1 MRMRAKAIPRIGV
14 RPRWVDI
21 LIYAP
26 VGVCVLLMIPRLAS
40 PQFGLLDDPWN
51 LSVAR
56 DIVGGDWL
64 ASLSAHAVRF
74 RPVYFLAPGLVYWLA
89 GLRPVWYLALGAAL
103 FAGTTAALI
112 WFVRLEG
119 GSPLQAG
126 ITGLLFALAG
136 PAVETYYTV
145 LKSES
150 LQVFFLVASLL
161 PLARM
166 GSRPSQGRQIG
177 AFALSMAFALLGLGS
192 KETSL
197 LILPIGAA
205 WWLIAWLRERRGE
218 VRTLTTRRARYM
230 QALALCL
237 PVVLVIVGRFL
248 LGEAPAGMYVRTYSL
263 DARFMF
269 TSLVRLSGWLLRDFP
284 YLFPLLAYA
293 GWIVLRTRRWSGGP
307 FFWEGLVWM
316 AGWVMVYLPWPFTNE
331 YYLLPAA
338 VGCSLAAGAVVG
350 GATANLRASQGRSAA
365 AIGLTL
371 ATLGLLATLPNNLV
385 AGRIQLAVD
394 RSNAAVI
401 DSIVKEVPFGARVV
415 VNMQEHREYFD
426 QMEIALKLL
435 LGRSD
440 LDIVDLQGD
449 LASKLVPGPAPTYLL
464 TPSVSGIPYFAVRIG
479 VGEAETRV
487 WNERVQKALSVE
499 LPVAFDFRERFS
511 WLNVNPPALLCPFF
525 PGTVY
530 CHEARPVL
538 ERGEFSYG
546 WTMYRL
552 PGESGG

>member
-1 MRMRAKAIPRIGV
+1 MGLGAKGIPRSA
-14 RPRWVDI
+14 RRRWVGI
-21 LIYAP
+21 LTYAP
-26 VGVCVLLMIPRLAS
+26 VGVCILLMIPRLAS
-40 PQFGLLDDPWN
+40 PQFGLLDDPWD

-56 DIVGGDWL
+56 DVIGGDWL

-89 GLRPVWYLALGAAL
+89 GLRPFWYLALGAAL
-103 FAGTTAALI
+103 FAGTTAGLI
-112 WFVRLEG
+112 WFVRSEG

-136 PAVETYYTV
+136 PTVETYYTV

-161 PLARM
+161 PLASL
-166 GSRPSQGRQIG
+166 GSRPSWGRQIL
-177 AFALSMAFALLGLGS
+177 AFGMSMAFALLGLGS

-197 LILPIGAA
+197 LILPIGIA
-205 WWLIAWLRERRGE
+205 WWLIAWLQERRSQ
-218 VRTLTTRRARYM
+218 VRTLTARRARYLLV
-230 QALALCL
+230 LALCL
-237 PVVLVIVGRFL
+237 PIVLVIVGRFF
-248 LGEAPAGMYVRTYSL
+248 LGQAPAGMYVRTYSL
-263 DARFMF
+263 NARFMF
-269 TSLVRLSGWLLRDFP
+269 TSLVRLSGWLLRDFL
-284 YLFPLLAYA
+284 YLVPLLAYA
-293 GWIVLRTRRWSGGP
+293 GWTVLRTRRWSVGVL
-307 FFWEGLVWM
+307 FWEGGVWI

-338 VGCSLAAGAVVG
+338 VGCSLVAGAVVG
-350 GATANLRASQGRSAA
+350 RAAACLREGQDRGAA
-365 AIGLTL
+365 AIGLAL
-371 ATLGLLATLPNNLV
+371 ATLGLLATLPNNLT

-394 RSNAAVI
+394 RANAAEI
-401 DSIVKEVPFGARVV
+401 DSVVREVPSGARVV
-415 VNMQEHREYFD
+415 VNIQEHREYFD
-426 QMEIALKLL
+426 QMEIALKQL

-449 LASKLVPGPAPTYLL
+449 LASKLVPGATPTYLL

-479 VGEAETRV
+479 VGEEETRA
-487 WNERVQKALSVE
+487 WNERLQKALGAEPPATFEV
-499 LPVAFDFRERFS
+499 RERFS

-546 WTMYRL
+546 WTMYQL
-552 PGESGG
+552 PGKSGG